1 MHLTAIFNDDELAEQ
16 ATTKDFLAVRQAESA
31 LEQMSLGRV
40 PAMKSFLGCRTGLSA
55 LSPSIRGRLDTY
67 LRQVI
72 KHRRE
77 SKGNEGVLKGCFER
91 GGLFYFYRSVRCLVL
106 LLSAVW
112 NPYAKHVARCLMG
125 WRRVPGAVQIVVK
138 QCEAWSVGAY
148 FWGLRP

>member
-1 MHLTAIFNDDELAEQ
+1 MLKRL
-16 ATTKDFLAVRQAESA
+16 VV
-31 LEQMSLGRV
+31 GGV
-40 PAMKSFLGCRTGLSA
+40 PATKSFLGCRTGLSA

-112 NPYAKHVARCLMG
+112 NPYAKHVARCLMH
-125 WRRVPGAVQIVVK
+125 RRRIPGAVQIVVK
-138 QCEAWSVGAY
+138 QCEA
-148 FWGLRP
+148 